1 PGDREGDVGVR
12 ERLAARVEEA
22 LEEQPVADR
31 VDVGDLEAVGGER
44 AGRAASPRADLDPA
58 SLRERDE
65 VPDDQEVVGEAHL
78 LDRLELEAEPVLKLG
93 GPTFVALLQAFL
105 AELDQVLER
114 VLALGEREARQQ
126 DVAELELDVAALG
139 DLERAREGRIQ
150 SREIARDLGRGL

>member
-58 SLRERDE
+58 SLCERDE

-78 LDRLELEAEPVLKLG
+78 LDRLELEAE
-93 GPTFVALLQAFL
+93 ALLQLRRRLPVALEQALL
-105 AELDQVLER
+105 AELDEVVEGVPAVRHR
-114 VLALGEREARQQ
+114 VAR
-126 DVAELELDVAALG
+126 
-139 DLERAREGRIQ
+139 
-150 SREIARDLGRGL
+150 